1 MKQRKKSVIPRL
13 IKECKH
19 IALPIAIS
27 SVITLLAVTLGLY
40 APSALGDLTQKIY
53 DVTVG
58 GQTPDFNAFLRSAA
72 ILAAV
77 YVCVAACESLCK
89 VINCNTVSRHFTR
102 NIRVQISD
110 KISRISVGKLDA
122 TPNGEIMSRMMN
134 DVSMM
139 SGTVYSLF
147 ELFISGIVKLILIV
161 VTLFMLN
168 PPIAA
173 IIVVIVPL
181 SLVFSA
187 VLATRSSKYFAEVRK
202 INGSLCALAEEDF
215 TCFDTVRAFDLADKQ
230 NAEFAERANRLS
242 KANERATFYT
252 TIVTPV
258 ITMTNAITYSIICL
272 LGGYFA
278 VSGKFDVGTIIKIIL
293 YSQMLQGPLSSLAG
307 GFSSMQSTFAAARRV
322 YGFLDE
328 DEMTADAGEPIPDVK
343 GDVSFNDVCFS
354 YVPEHPVIRD
364 FSADIKAGQKCAI
377 VGPTGGGKT
386 TLVNLLMRFYE
397 VDSGSITL
405 DGKDIRSYSRK
416 DVRSTFQMVLQE
428 TWLFSGTV
436 RDNVAYGKENA
447 TQAEIEDA
455 CRRARVD
462 DFIRSLPDGYD
473 TVINEEST
481 NISSGQKQLLTI
493 ARAFLADRKLLI
505 LDEATSSVDT
515 RTEVLIQKSM
525 RELIKGRTSFV
536 IAHRLSTVT
545 DADVILVVAGGRLVE
560 KGTHEELLKKH
571 GFYYDIFMSQ
581 FDAE

>member
-27 SVITLLAVTLGLY
+27 SVITLFAVTLGLY

-307 GFSSMQSTFAAARRV
+307 GFS
-322 YGFLDE
+322 
-328 DEMTADAGEPIPDVK
+328 
-343 GDVSFNDVCFS
+343 
-354 YVPEHPVIRD
+354 
-364 FSADIKAGQKCAI
+364 
-377 VGPTGGGKT
+377 
-386 TLVNLLMRFYE
+386 
-397 VDSGSITL
+397 
-405 DGKDIRSYSRK
+405 
-416 DVRSTFQMVLQE
+416 
-428 TWLFSGTV
+428 
-436 RDNVAYGKENA
+436 
-447 TQAEIEDA
+447 
-455 CRRARVD
+455 
-462 DFIRSLPDGYD
+462 
-473 TVINEEST
+473 
-481 NISSGQKQLLTI
+481 
-493 ARAFLADRKLLI
+493 
-505 LDEATSSVDT
+505 
-515 RTEVLIQKSM
+515 
-525 RELIKGRTSFV
+525 
-536 IAHRLSTVT
+536 
-545 DADVILVVAGGRLVE
+545 
-560 KGTHEELLKKH
+560 
-571 GFYYDIFMSQ
+571 
-581 FDAE
+581 